1 MTEISKSSE
10 QSLNNILNKL
20 GVKTQDEAQK
30 SEKNNNT
37 LGQEDF
43 LKLMT
48 TQLQNQD
55 PFAPMDNGD
64 FIAQMAQFS
73 TVTGITEINSNLTD
87 LGSKLEPNRVA
98 TAAQFLGHSVL
109 VPGKVVS
116 PDDNGE
122 IHGVVDLP
130 SYSNDVGLTF
140 TNSSGEIVHTMNLGS
155 NDRGLVGFS
164 WTDIPDEIKE
174 NKTKLT
180 IQAYAGNGQASDGI
194 STSVYNKVIAASAP
208 KDSKDIILET
218 KDYGEISANDAMK
231 IKAADI
237 IRKPE
242 RSLSDILN
250 GLEGN
255 EN

>member
-1 MTEISKSSE
+1 MTEITKSSD
-10 QSLNNILNKL
+10 QSLNAILNKL
-20 GVKTQDEAQK
+20 GIK
-30 SEKNNNT
+30 SQEDAAKPSNKNK

-73 TVTGITEINSNLTD
+73 TVTGITEINNNLSS

-109 VPGKVVS
+109 VPGQVAS
-116 PDDNGE
+116 PDEKGE

-130 SYSNDVGLTF
+130 AFSNDVGLAF
-140 TNSSGEIVHTMNLGS
+140 TNPSGEIVHTMNLGTQEK
-155 NDRGLVGFS
+155 GLVGFS
-164 WTDIPDEIKE
+164 WTDIPDEIKR

-180 IQAYAGNGQASDGI
+180 IQAYAGNGEATDGL
-194 STSVYNKVIAASAP
+194 STAVYNKVIAASAP
-208 KDSKDIILET
+208 KNSEDVILEL
-218 KDYGEISANDAMK
+218 KDYGEISASEAIKFKSND
-231 IKAADI
+231 
-237 IRKPE
+237 
-242 RSLSDILN
+242 
-250 GLEGN
+250 
-255 EN
+255 